1 MHLNENISMKHELEN
16 VSLHFYFITNGHF
29 LNDTLKIF
37 FEENRD
43 IKNDFSENRKRIDL
57 FLFFIII

>member
-43 IKNDFSENRKRIDL
+43 IKNDFSENCK
-57 FLFFIII
+57 